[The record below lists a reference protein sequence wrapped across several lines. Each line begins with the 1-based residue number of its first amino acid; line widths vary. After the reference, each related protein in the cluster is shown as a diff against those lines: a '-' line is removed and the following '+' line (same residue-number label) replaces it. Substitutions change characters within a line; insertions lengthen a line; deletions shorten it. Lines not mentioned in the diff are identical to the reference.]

1 MLYTQTPLL
10 RSAPVKESPT
20 KGTTA
25 LLLNCNEKSIYQV
38 IHNVNTPMS
47 HNEFAYYITHLDTK
61 VVNLAYF
68 LSHAIL
74 APKLIFENRISKN
87 FGNHFKT

>member
-47 HNEFAYYITHLDTK
+47 HNIFKYYAISFSSRQSCIVKKDLYTSKRNVFRKQNNPSNHL
-61 VVNLAYF
+61 
-68 LSHAIL
+68 I
-74 APKLIFENRISKN
+74 
-87 FGNHFKT
+87 